1 MMGHRIRSVDV
12 TCSAIVL
19 RAVRWIMSAQV
30 DELDYAIRIKS
41 LEKATDAL
49 TAAQSALDTAIAAV

>member
-1 MMGHRIRSVDV
+1 M
-12 TCSAIVL
+12 T
-19 RAVRWIMSAQV
+19 AQV

-49 TAAQSALDTAIAAV
+49 IAAQSALDTAIAAV